1 MATRVAVTGGLGFVG
16 AHVCR
21 ELNARGYEVVCVDDL
36 RGSYAPGSGPDARA
50 ALRELGIECIERD
63 ARELELDGFAALVHL
78 AGLPGVRAVRAAATL
93 RAQNAHLPALLARR
107 ARQAGV
113 RVVHV
118 STSSVY
124 GDARVLPTPEHAPLG
139 PLNPYARSKAAA
151 ERAVLAEP
159 GADAVV
165 VRLFT
170 VFGPGQRPD
179 MALADWAGRIA
190 AGRPI
195 RWCAPAGAVR
205 ELSYVGDVSRGIALA
220 LEHGRRGE
228 VYNLPG
234 CGPVPVA
241 DALATLERLLGRAAA
256 VEVIAAPVR
265 EARATAA
272 CGRKARAELGYIPE
286 IGLEDG
292 LARQLAVQGLA
303 PVQALAA

>member
-16 AHVCR
+16 SHVCR
-21 ELNARGYEVVCVDDL
+21 ELSARGHDVVCVDDL
-36 RGSYAPGSGPDARA
+36 RGSYAPGAGPDARA
-50 ALRELGIECIERD
+50 ALRELGIGCIERD
-63 ARELELDGFAALVHL
+63 ARGLELDGFGALVHL

-93 RAQNAHLPALLARR
+93 RAQNALLPAVLTGR
-107 ARQAGV
+107 ARKAGV

-124 GDARVLPTPEHAPLG
+124 GDASVLPTPEHAPLA
-139 PLNPYARSKAAA
+139 PLNPYARSKVAA
-151 ERAVLAEP
+151 ERAVLAER

-179 MALADWAGRIA
+179 MALADWAARMA

-195 RWCAPAGAVR
+195 RWCAPHGAVR
-205 ELSYVGDVSRGIALA
+205 ELSYVGDVARGIALA
-220 LEHGRRGE
+220 LERGRAGE

-234 CGPVPVA
+234 CGPVSVE
-241 DALATLERLLGRAAA
+241 DALALLERLLGQAAA
-256 VEVIAAPVR
+256 VEVLAAPVR

-272 CGRKARAELGYIPE
+272 CGRKARAELGYVPE
-286 IGLEDG
+286 VGLEEG
-292 LARQLAVQGLA
+292 LARQLALQGLA
-303 PVQALAA
+303 PAVALAA